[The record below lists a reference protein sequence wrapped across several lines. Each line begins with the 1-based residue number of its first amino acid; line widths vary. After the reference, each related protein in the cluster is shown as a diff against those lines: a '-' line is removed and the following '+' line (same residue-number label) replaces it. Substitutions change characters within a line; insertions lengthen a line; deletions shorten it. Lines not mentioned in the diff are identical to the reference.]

1 MIINVGAATH
11 WSGTAMFSHS
21 SAGKAGVEALTKV
34 LAVEWGPYGV
44 RVVSVIPGIV
54 TGTEGMA
61 RLTNTANVNNR

>member
-1 MIINVGAATH
+1 
-11 WSGTAMFSHS
+11 MFSHS

-34 LAVEWGPYGV
+34 LATEWGPYGV

-54 TGTEGMA
+54 TRTEGMA